1 MPCLNSHTEGFLEQ
15 RLTHLSEHLSGI
27 SHIISMINVILAKS
41 LVSQTSLSFFL
52 GKRGI
57 ILAFYRVVV
66 KIRDTV
72 NEMPSTHPN
81 SCTVVIYS
89 TIAFNYKT
97 SNTSRFQKFLTQR
110 EVRIE
115 SGRLN

>member
-15 RLTHLSEHLSGI
+15 RLTHLSVFSIYPGVPHTMSM
-27 SHIISMINVILAKS
+27 MINVIFAKK
-41 LVSQTSLSFFL
+41 LVPHTSLSFLL

-57 ILAFYRVVV
+57 ILVFYRVVV

-81 SCTVVIYS
+81 SSTIVIYS

-97 SNTSRFQKFLTQR
+97 SNTDFRNF
-110 EVRIE
+110 
-115 SGRLN
+115 